1 MAVQQVG
8 GRLKFRFPAQAWLLH
23 ARTTTAASIACG
35 HCVNEIGK
43 QRHCFVQVVK
53 DWEAEEDEWW
63 DEDPMWSGGSESRY
77 SSGSSGSSSRAVP
90 KPTKSALKSWWGS
103 NTQAST
109 AQKSSADAKR
119 QRHLEDSWSHWKA
132 EDKQRQQ
139 QIQKNAA
146 SRHWR
151 SAR

>member
-1 MAVQQVG
+1 MAVYQLGQ
-8 GRLKFRFPAQAWLLH
+8 LKASLVQACLLH
-23 ARTTTAASIACG
+23 ARTTHAASMARG
-35 HCVNEIGK
+35 HCVNGMGK
-43 QRHCFVQVVK
+43 KMDCFVQVVK
-53 DWEAEEDEWW
+53 DWEAEEDDWW
-63 DEDPMWSGGSESRY
+63 DEDPIWSGSSESRY
-77 SSGSSGSSSRAVP
+77 GSGSAGSSSRAVP

-119 QRHLEDSWSHWKA
+119 QRDLEDSWSHWKA
-132 EDKQRQQ
+132 EDERRQQ
-139 QIQKNAA
+139 QIQENAA